1 MSGGIAGFR
10 NPEQES
16 FIRNIPF
23 LKEWPIELLS
33 TNQKSCMFHFF
44 NRGQVLVRDSNRSDW
59 IYIVKS
65 GSLSVFKKLKSVG
78 AEKLGDKLPS
88 AGVRAPEDEKEEI
101 VMRKKKN
108 FETWQYRSNRK
119 NSRVGKRKRN
129 VQLFKNQ
136 FEMERFLDKTLP
148 GLYNPL
154 ERLGVVDYD
163 EVLDEY
169 KDRIIRRKSFSLPPL
184 SENTQLVTL
193 APDQLEKDIQ
203 EVESSN
209 KIRRTSKGAYLAT
222 PSRERSCASSNS
234 IELNNEDEEIQIRQ
248 AETTMGQGR
257 KTIADEFEDNRNKN
271 DTESDDE
278 DAPPAFIE
286 LCVLERG
293 QYFGLTNA
301 LYSDQ
306 PSLILASN
314 GAECIMISKKFFLEK
329 CSDEALRN
337 INKIESPFP
346 NDVELQ
352 KRLQEY
358 VNWTSHRKQIYDKL
372 VKDIH
377 FKKANRKCMKQ
388 IDGQLSFRPI

>member
-33 TNQKSCMFHFF
+33 TNPKSCMFHFF

-78 AEKLGDKLPS
+78 AQKAGNTRHLE
-88 AGVRAPEDEKEEI
+88 GVRTPRGGKEEI
-101 VMRKKKN
+101 VQRKKNN
-108 FETWQYRSNRK
+108 FDTWQYRSNRIHA
-119 NSRVGKRKRN
+119 GAEKRKKSM
-129 VQLFKNQ
+129 QLFKNQ
-136 FEMERFLDKTLP
+136 FEMEHFLDKTLP

-154 ERLGVVDYD
+154 ERLGVIDYD
-163 EVLDEY
+163 DVLKEY
-169 KDRIIRRKSFSLPPL
+169 KGRIVHHRKSQVFSLPPL
-184 SENTQLVTL
+184 SENAQLVTQKTQQSDDDSQV
-193 APDQLEKDIQ
+193 P
-203 EVESSN
+203 ESLN
-209 KIRRTSKGAYLAT
+209 KIRRTSRGAYLAT
-222 PSRERSCASSNS
+222 PSRRQSTASSATS
-234 IELNNEDEEIQIRQ
+234 LVEGEAAIRQ

-257 KTIADEFEDNRNKN
+257 KTIADEFEDNRKN
-271 DTESDDE
+271 NDSDESDEEEE
-278 DAPPAFIE
+278 DQSSFIE

-301 LYSDQ
+301 LYSEQ
-306 PSLILASN
+306 PSLILVSN

-329 CSDEALRN
+329 CSDEVLRN

-346 NDVELQ
+346 NDDDLQ
-352 KRLQEY
+352 KRFQEY
-358 VNWTSHRKQIYDKL
+358 VNWTFHRKQIYNSL
-372 VKDIH
+372 VKEVL
-377 FKKANRKCMKQ
+377 FKKANRKHCMQ
-388 IDGQLSFRPI
+388 QM